1 MPTKNV
7 NLTEHY
13 SQFVES
19 LIASGQ
25 YKNASEV
32 FRAGLRLLEQS
43 TAVDEQRLSLLRRL
57 ADEGFDDIDQGRGLE
72 LPTAK
77 SLKSHIAR
85 LGRRAAKSSDGQIRS
100 FACRCFRP
108 GQSSMAFHAVDLA
121 ASRSMAFHA
130 VATPNV
136 HLTLRRK
143 EFTGWKP
150 MLLGRC

>member
-13 SQFVES
+13 SQFVDS

-43 TAVDEQRLSLLRRL
+43 TAVDEQKLSLLRKL
-57 ADEGFDDIDQGRGLE
+57 ADEGFDELDQGRGLE
-72 LPTAK
+72 LPTVK

-85 LGRRAAKSSDGQIRS
+85 LGRRAAKSSDG
-100 FACRCFRP
+100 
-108 GQSSMAFHAVDLA
+108 
-121 ASRSMAFHA
+121 
-130 VATPNV
+130 
-136 HLTLRRK
+136 
-143 EFTGWKP
+143 
-150 MLLGRC
+150 